1 MAPGA
6 RAEAAQAMTGSK
18 MDLLVFA
25 RGPGLHWALV
35 IMVFGICWRVAV
47 YALARSERDLYWAR
61 KQFWLGRGHWQIESY
76 VMHVGLLIVLFG
88 FVPHIQ
94 LVRDLT
100 GIGWPGLPIGLV
112 WFAGALTIAAMVAVL
127 IHRPPDEEPRTLR
140 ARLDEYFSW
149 LVVLAPLLTGLLAFP
164 HLGGAS
170 LTPPWAALLTAHLL
184 SAELL
189 MVWLPFGRLAHL
201 ALMPLLRGAARA
213 LALMGIEAN

>member
-1 MAPGA
+1 
-6 RAEAAQAMTGSK
+6 
-18 MDLLVFA
+18 MDSLAFA

-35 IMVFGICWRVAV
+35 IMVFGICWRVAL

-61 KQFWLGRGHWQIESY
+61 KQFWLGRGRWQIESY
-76 VMHVGLLIVLFG
+76 VMHAGLLIVLFG
-88 FVPHIQ
+88 FAPHIQ

-100 GIGWPGLPIGLV
+100 GAGWPGLPIGLV
-112 WFAGALTIAAMVAVL
+112 WFAGAVTVAAMPAVL
-127 IHRPPDEEPRTLR
+127 LNRPSDEGPRTLR

-149 LVVLAPLLTGLLAFP
+149 AVVLVPLLTGLLAFP

-170 LTPPWAALLTAHLL
+170 LAPPFAALLTAHLL

-201 ALMPLLRGAARA
+201 ALMPLFRGVARA
-213 LALMGIEAN
+213 LALTGVDAS